1 MAVFSVDSEAVLN
14 ATNQVQNTAE
24 RIRAENQSMR
34 VQLNNLQQ
42 NWTGAAALAFQEV
55 SEKWSLAQRQME
67 DALSSI
73 SVALGNAG
81 RQYAETEQHAASLFR

>member
-14 ATNQVQNTAE
+14 ATTQVQNTAD

-34 VQLNNLQQ
+34 VQLTQLQQ
-42 NWTGAAALAFQEV
+42 NWSGSAALAFQEV
-55 SEKWSLAQRQME
+55 SEKWSVAQRQME
-67 DALSSI
+67 DALSNI

-81 RQYAETEQHAASLFR
+81 RQYADTEQQAASLFR

>member
-14 ATNQVQNTAE
+14 ATNQVQNTSD
-24 RIRAENQSMR
+24 RIRAENQAMR
-34 VQLNNLQQ
+34 VQLTNLQQ
-42 NWTGAAALAFQEV
+42 HWTGAAALAFQDV
-55 SEKWSLAQRQME
+55 SEKWSAAQRQME

-81 RQYAETEQHAASLFR
+81 RQYAETEQQAASLFR